1 MTCRLLPQS
10 QRKPRPASRPK
21 AVADPLSAL
30 VEQALADLGK
40 SASLAALDDVR
51 VRILGKKGL
60 LTEQLKSLGKLSAAE
75 RPAAGQRIN
84 DAKASIQAAL
94 EMHRIRL
101 EQAALEE
108 DLAKGAIDVTLPGR
122 GQEPG
127 SVHPVTRTRL
137 RIERIF
143 GQAGFQVA
151 SGPEVEDDFH
161 NFEALNI
168 PKNHPA
174 RAMHDTF
181 YFPDGRLLRTHTS
194 PVQIRSMR
202 AQRPPLAVIAPGRVY
217 RVDSDMTH
225 TPMFHQVEGM
235 VVGENVSFANLKA
248 MLHTFVERFFER
260 PLGMRLRP
268 SYFPFTEPSAE
279 ADIECVFCNGKGCRV
294 CKHTGWLEILGCGM
308 IHPNVLGAAGID
320 SERWQGYAFG
330 MGIDRLAMLRYG
342 VDDLRLFFE
351 NDLQFLKQFP

>member
-1 MTCRLLPQS
+1 MADSL
-10 QRKPRPASRPK
+10 AS
-21 AVADPLSAL
+21 L
-30 VEQALADLGK
+30 VEQALADLSE
-40 SASLAALDDVR
+40 SASLATLDEVR
-51 VRILGKKGL
+51 VRLLGKKGL
-60 LTEQLKSLGKLSAAE
+60 LTEQLKGLGALSAAE

-84 DAKASIQAAL
+84 EAKTSIQAAL

-101 EQAALEE
+101 EQTAMAAE
-108 DLAKGAIDVTLPGR
+108 LAKGKIDVTLPGR

-127 SVHPVTRTRL
+127 SLHPVTRTRL

-143 GQAGFQVA
+143 AQAGFQVA

-202 AQRPPLAVIAPGRVY
+202 AQRPPLALIAPGRVY

-225 TPMFHQVEGM
+225 SPMFHQVEGM
-235 VVGENVSFANLKA
+235 AVGESISFANLKA

-279 ADIECVFCNGKGCRV
+279 CDIECVFCSGKGCRV
-294 CKHTGWLEILGCGM
+294 CKQTGWLEILGCGM
-308 IHPNVLGAAGID
+308 IHPNVLRATGID
-320 SERWQGYAFG
+320 PERWQGYAFG

>member
-1 MTCRLLPQS
+1 M
-10 QRKPRPASRPK
+10 
-21 AVADPLSAL
+21 
-30 VEQALADLGK
+30 ALADALSILVERALADVGA
-40 SASLAALDDVR
+40 SANLERLDDVR
-51 VRILGKKGL
+51 VRLLGKKGQ
-60 LTEQLKSLGKLSAAE
+60 LTEQLKGLGALPAAE
-75 RPAAGQRIN
+75 RPAAGQKIN
-84 DAKASIQAAL
+84 EAKAAIQFAIESRRAAL
-94 EMHRIRL
+94 EA
-101 EQAALEE
+101 AALDAE
-108 DLAKGAIDVTLPGR
+108 LAKGAIDVTLPGR

-127 SVHPVTRTRL
+127 NLHPVTRTRL

-143 GQAGFQVA
+143 MQAGFEVA
-151 SGPEVEDDFH
+151 TGPEVEDDFH

-194 PVQIRSMR
+194 PVQIRAMR
-202 AQRPPLAVIAPGRVY
+202 ATKPPLAVIAPGRVY
-217 RVDSDMTH
+217 RNDSDMTH

-235 VVGENVSFANLKA
+235 AVGEAISFANLKA
-248 MLHTFVERFFER
+248 MLHTFVEHFFEQ

-279 ADIECVFCNGKGCRV
+279 VDIECVFCHGAGCRV
-294 CKHTGWLEILGCGM
+294 CKNTGWLEILGCGM
-308 IHPNVLGAAGID
+308 IHPNVLAAAGID

-330 MGIDRLAMLRYG
+330 LGIERLAMLRYG